1 MLTSCRNVKLDNLSM
16 YELFVSLR
24 YLKSRRRQGFISLI
38 TVISVGGVAV
48 GVMVLIVV
56 LSVMSGFETTLKER
70 LLGVNAHLWVLPQR
84 TGQLQGYREL
94 ASQVETI
101 PRVTHTTPFTAH
113 EVMLIAGGRVAGT
126 IVRGIDP
133 DERTQTADFARLFEG
148 RDLKAL
154 LHPSVINADGAAGGS
169 SQSAGRG
176 IVLGEEL
183 ATALRVNPGDQ
194 IILNSPMG
202 ILQPAGILPNIRGFT
217 VTGTFVTGMYEYDA
231 KLALISLD
239 EAQELFDLG
248 EMVHGIEV
256 RVDDIYRVREVAE
269 ATESLLGPGVWTRDW
284 MQMNRT
290 LFSALR
296 QERVLMFIILVLII
310 LVAAFN
316 IISTLIMMVMEKTG
330 AIAILK
336 AMGASNRGI
345 YRIFM
350 VQGLVIG
357 LVGMVFG
364 TIAGLILAWN
374 LPEIA
379 TVIEGWMGIQF
390 FPPEVYVID
399 RLPVEIRPFDV
410 IAIVVTSVCVS
421 FLATLYPAWNASR
434 LDPVVALRY
443 E

>member
-1 MLTSCRNVKLDNLSM
+1 M

-24 YLKSRRRQGFISLI
+24 YLMSRRRQGFISLI

-70 LLGVNAHLWVLPQR
+70 LLGINAHLWVLPQR
-84 TGQLQGYREL
+84 AGQLQDYHGL
-94 ASQVETI
+94 TNKVETI
-101 PRVTHTTPFTAH
+101 PRVTHATPFTAH
-113 EVMLIAGGRVAGT
+113 EVMLMASGRVAGT
-126 IVRGIDP
+126 VVRGIDP

-154 LHPSVINADGAAGGS
+154 LHPLLNEAEGSGSQAA
-169 SQSAGRG
+169 ARG

-183 ATALRVNPGDQ
+183 ARSLRVTPGEQ
-194 IILNSPMG
+194 IILNSPLG
-202 ILQPAGILPNIRGFT
+202 ILQPAGILPNVRGFT
-217 VTGTFVTGMYEYDA
+217 VTGTFATGMYEYDA
-231 KLALISLD
+231 KLALISLS

-357 LVGMVFG
+357 LFGMVIG
-364 TIAGLILAWN
+364 TIAGLVLAWN

-379 TVIEGWMGIQF
+379 TTIEGWMGIQF

>member
-1 MLTSCRNVKLDNLSM
+1 M

-70 LLGVNAHLWVLPQR
+70 LLGINAHLWVLPQR
-84 TGQLQGYREL
+84 AGQLQDYRDL
-94 ASQVETI
+94 TSRVETI
-101 PRVTHTTPFTAH
+101 PRVTNATPFTAH
-113 EVMLIAGGRVAGT
+113 EVMLMAGGRVAGT
-126 IVRGIDP
+126 VVRGIDP
-133 DERTQTADFARLFEG
+133 DERTRTADFARLFEG

-154 LHPSVINADGAAGGS
+154 LHPLVNDADGAASGG

-183 ATALRVNPGDQ
+183 ARSLRVSPGEQ
-194 IILNSPMG
+194 VILNSPMG
-202 ILQPAGILPNIRGFT
+202 ILQPAGILPNVRGFT
-217 VTGTFVTGMYEYDA
+217 MTGTFVTGMYEYDA

-284 MQMNRT
+284 MEMNRT

-357 LVGMVFG
+357 LVGMVIG
-364 TIAGLILAWN
+364 TIAGLVLAWN

-379 TVIEGWMGIQF
+379 TTIEGWMGIQF

-399 RLPVEIRPFDV
+399 RLPVEIRSFDV

>member
-1 MLTSCRNVKLDNLSM
+1 M

-38 TVISVGGVAV
+38 TLISVGGVAV

-56 LSVMSGFETTLKER
+56 LSVMSGFETTLKEK
-70 LLGVNAHLWVLPQR
+70 LLGINAHLWVLPQR

-94 ASQVETI
+94 ASRIETL
-101 PRVTHTTPFTAH
+101 PRVTHATPFTAH
-113 EVMLIAGGRVAGT
+113 EVMLMVGGRVAGT

-133 DERTQTADFARLFEG
+133 EERSRTGDFARLFEG
-148 RDLKAL
+148 RDLTAL
-154 LHPSVINADGAAGGS
+154 LSPPPADARDAGNGGP
-169 SQSAGRG
+169 QSARRG
-176 IVLGEEL
+176 IVLGTEL
-183 ATALRVNPGDQ
+183 ARTLRVDTGDQ
-194 IILNSPMG
+194 IILNSPLG
-202 ILQPAGILPNIRGFT
+202 ILQPAGILPNMRGFT
-217 VTGTFVTGMYEYDA
+217 VTGTFKTGMYEYDA
-231 KLALISLD
+231 KLALISLA

-248 EMVHGIEV
+248 EVVHGIEV

-269 ATESLLGPGVWTRDW
+269 ATEALLGPGVWTRDW
-284 MQMNRT
+284 IQMNRT

-296 QERVLMFIILVLII
+296 QERVLMFIILALII

-316 IISTLIMMVMEKTG
+316 IISTLVMMVMEKTG

-350 VQGLVIG
+350 IQGLVIG
-357 LVGMVFG
+357 LVGMFIG
-364 TIAGLILAWN
+364 TLAGLVLASN
-374 LPEIA
+374 LPAIA
-379 TVIEGWMGIQF
+379 ATIEGWLGIQF
-390 FPPEVYVID
+390 FPPDVYVID
-399 RLPVEIRPFDV
+399 QLPVEIRPLDV
-410 IAIVVTSVCVS
+410 VAIVVTSVCVS

>member
-1 MLTSCRNVKLDNLSM
+1 M
-16 YELFVSLR
+16 YELFVSMR
-24 YLKSRRRQGFISLI
+24 YLMSRRRQGFISLI

-70 LLGVNAHLWVLPQR
+70 LLGINAHLWVLPQR
-84 TGQLQGYREL
+84 AGQLQDYQDLTSR
-94 ASQVETI
+94 VETI
-101 PRVTHTTPFTAH
+101 PRVTHATPFTAH
-113 EVMLIAGGRVAGT
+113 EVMLMARGRVAGT
-126 IVRGIDP
+126 VVRGIDP
-133 DERTQTADFARLFEG
+133 DERTQTADFARLFED

-154 LHPSVINADGAAGGS
+154 LHPRVNDADGTRRDG
-169 SQSAGRG
+169 SQSAARG

-183 ATALRVNPGDQ
+183 ASSLRVTAGDQ
-194 IILNSPMG
+194 VILNSPLG
-202 ILQPAGILPNIRGFT
+202 ILQPAGILPNVRGFT
-217 VTGTFVTGMYEYDA
+217 VTGTFMTGMYEYDA
-231 KLALISLD
+231 KLALISLV

-248 EMVHGIEV
+248 KMVHGLEV

-284 MQMNRT
+284 MEMNRT

-357 LVGMVFG
+357 LVGMVLG

-374 LPEIA
+374 LPDIA
-379 TVIEGWMGIQF
+379 TTIEGWMGIQF

>member
-1 MLTSCRNVKLDNLSM
+1 M
-16 YELFVSLR
+16 YEFFVSLR

-38 TVISVGGVAV
+38 TLISVGGVAV

-70 LLGVNAHLWVLPQR
+70 LLGINAHLWVLPQR
-84 TGQLQGYREL
+84 AGQLQGYREL
-94 ASQVETI
+94 AGRIETL
-101 PRVTHTTPFTAH
+101 PRVTHATPFTAH
-113 EVMLIAGGRVAGT
+113 EVMLMAGGRVAGT

-133 DERTQTADFARLFEG
+133 DERIQAGDFARLFAG
-148 RDLKAL
+148 RDLTAL
-154 LHPSVINADGAAGGS
+154 LNPPASEPGGTDNGA
-169 SQSAGRG
+169 SQSVRRG
-176 IVLGEEL
+176 IVLGTEL
-183 ATALRVNPGDQ
+183 ARTLRVETGDQ
-194 IILNSPMG
+194 IILNSPLG
-202 ILQPAGILPNIRGFT
+202 ILQPAGILPNVRGFT
-217 VTGTFVTGMYEYDA
+217 MTGTFETGMYEYDA
-231 KLALISLD
+231 KLALISLA

-256 RVDDIYRVREVAE
+256 RVDDIYRVREAVAAAE
-269 ATESLLGPGVWTRDW
+269 ALLGPDVWTRDW

-296 QERVLMFIILVLII
+296 QERVLMFIILTLIV

-316 IISTLIMMVMEKTG
+316 IISTLVMMVMEKTG

-345 YRIFM
+345 YRIFLI
-350 VQGLVIG
+350 QGLVIG
-357 LVGMVFG
+357 LVGMVIG
-364 TIAGLILAWN
+364 TIAGLLLAWN
-374 LPEIA
+374 LPAIA
-379 TVIEGWMGIQF
+379 AVIEGWLGIQF
-390 FPPEVYVID
+390 FPPDVYVID
-399 RLPVEIRPFDV
+399 QLPVEIRPFDV

>member
-1 MLTSCRNVKLDNLSM
+1 M
-16 YELFVSLR
+16 YEFFVSLR

-38 TVISVGGVAV
+38 TLISVGGVAV

-56 LSVMSGFETTLKER
+56 LSVMSGFETTLKEK
-70 LLGVNAHLWVLPQR
+70 LLGINAHLWVLPQR
-84 TGQLQGYREL
+84 TGQLQGYRDL
-94 ASQVETI
+94 AGRIETL
-101 PRVTHTTPFTAH
+101 PRVTHATPFTAH
-113 EVMLIAGGRVAGT
+113 EVMLMAGGRVAGT
-126 IVRGIDP
+126 IVRGIDA
-133 DERTQTADFARLFEG
+133 DERSQTGDFARLFRD
-148 RDLKAL
+148 RDLTAL
-154 LHPSVINADGAAGGS
+154 LNPPASDPAGAGNGAP
-169 SQSAGRG
+169 QAARRG
-176 IVLGEEL
+176 IVLGTEL
-183 ATALRVNPGDQ
+183 ARTLRVETGEQ
-194 IILNSPMG
+194 IILNSPLG
-202 ILQPAGILPNIRGFT
+202 ILQPAGILPNVRGFT
-217 VTGTFVTGMYEYDA
+217 VTGTFETGMYEYDA

-256 RVDDIYRVREVAE
+256 RVDDIYRVREVAT
-269 ATESLLGPGVWTRDW
+269 ATEALLGPGVWTRDW

-296 QERVLMFIILVLII
+296 QERVLMFIILTLIV

-316 IISTLIMMVMEKTG
+316 IISTLVMMVMEKTG

-350 VQGLVIG
+350 IQGLVIG
-357 LVGMVFG
+357 LVGMVIG
-364 TIAGLILAWN
+364 TVAGLVLAWN
-374 LPEIA
+374 LPAIA
-379 TVIEGWMGIQF
+379 AQIEGLLGIQF

-399 RLPVEIRPFDV
+399 QLPVEIRPFDV

>member
-1 MLTSCRNVKLDNLSM
+1 M
-16 YELFVSLR
+16 YEFFVSLR

-38 TVISVGGVAV
+38 TLISVGGVAV

-56 LSVMSGFETTLKER
+56 LSVMSGFETTLKEK
-70 LLGVNAHLWVLPQR
+70 LLGINAHLWVLPQR
-84 TGQLQGYREL
+84 TGQLQGYRDL
-94 ASQVETI
+94 ASRIETI
-101 PRVTHTTPFTAH
+101 PRVIHATPFTAH
-113 EVMLIAGGRVAGT
+113 EVMLMAGRRVAGT

-133 DERTQTADFARLFEG
+133 DERSQTGDFARLFEG
-148 RDLKAL
+148 RDLTAL
-154 LHPSVINADGAAGGS
+154 LNPPGGADSGVP
-169 SQSAGRG
+169 QSARRG
-176 IVLGEEL
+176 IVLGTEL
-183 ATALRVNPGDQ
+183 ARTLRVAAGEQ
-194 IILNSPMG
+194 IILNSPLG
-202 ILQPAGILPNIRGFT
+202 ILQPAGILPNMRGFT
-217 VTGTFVTGMYEYDA
+217 VTGTFETGMYEYDA

-248 EMVHGIEV
+248 EVVHGIEV
-256 RVDDIYRVREVAE
+256 RVDDIYRVRDVSE
-269 ATESLLGPGVWTRDW
+269 ATEALLGSGVWTRDW

-350 VQGLVIG
+350 IQGLVIG
-357 LVGMVFG
+357 LVGMVIG
-364 TIAGLILAWN
+364 TTAGLILAWN
-374 LPEIA
+374 LPAIA
-379 TVIEGWMGIQF
+379 TVIEGWLGIQF

-399 RLPVEIRPFDV
+399 QLPVEIRPLDV
-410 IAIVVTSVCVS
+410 VAIVVTSVCVS

-443 E
+443 G

>member
-1 MLTSCRNVKLDNLSM
+1 M
-16 YELFVSLR
+16 YEFFVSLR

-38 TVISVGGVAV
+38 TLISVGGVAV

-56 LSVMSGFETTLKER
+56 LSVMSGFETTLKEK
-70 LLGVNAHLWVLPQR
+70 LLGINAHLWVLPQR
-84 TGQLQGYREL
+84 AGQLQGYREL
-94 ASQVETI
+94 ADRLETI
-101 PRVTHTTPFTAH
+101 PRVTHATPFTAH
-113 EVMLIAGGRVAGT
+113 EVMLMAGGRVAGT

-133 DERTQTADFARLFEG
+133 DERSRTVDFARLFED
-148 RDLKAL
+148 RDLTAL
-154 LHPSVINADGAAGGS
+154 LRPSSADADGAGNGV
-169 SQSAGRG
+169 SQSARRG
-176 IVLGEEL
+176 IVLGTEL
-183 ATALRVNPGDQ
+183 ARSLRVETGEQ
-194 IILNSPMG
+194 IILNSPLG
-202 ILQPAGILPNIRGFT
+202 ILQPAGILPNMRGFT
-217 VTGTFVTGMYEYDA
+217 VTGTFETGMYEYDA

-248 EMVHGIEV
+248 EVVHGIEV
-256 RVDDIYRVREVAE
+256 RVDDIYRVLEVAE
-269 ATESLLGPGVWTRDW
+269 AAKALLGPGVWTRDW

-296 QERVLMFIILVLII
+296 QERVLMFIILTLIV

-316 IISTLIMMVMEKTG
+316 IISTLVMMVMEKTG

-350 VQGLVIG
+350 IQGLVIG
-357 LVGMVFG
+357 LVGMVIG
-364 TIAGLILAWN
+364 TIAGLLLAWN
-374 LPEIA
+374 LPAIA
-379 TVIEGWMGIQF
+379 TVIEGWLGIQF

-399 RLPVEIRPFDV
+399 KLPVEIRPFDV

>member
-1 MLTSCRNVKLDNLSM
+1 M
-16 YELFVSLR
+16 YEFFVSLR

-38 TVISVGGVAV
+38 TLISVGGVAV

-56 LSVMSGFETTLKER
+56 LSVMSGFETTLKEK
-70 LLGVNAHLWVLPQR
+70 LLGINAHLWVLPQR
-84 TGQLQGYREL
+84 AGQLQGYRDL
-94 ASQVETI
+94 ADRLETI
-101 PRVTHTTPFTAH
+101 PRVTHATPFTAH
-113 EVMLIAGGRVAGT
+113 EVMLMAGGRVAGT

-133 DERTQTADFARLFEG
+133 DERSRTVDFARLFED
-148 RDLKAL
+148 RDLTAL
-154 LHPSVINADGAAGGS
+154 LRPSSADADGAGNGA
-169 SQSAGRG
+169 SQSARRG
-176 IVLGEEL
+176 IVLGTEL
-183 ATALRVNPGDQ
+183 ARSLRVETGEQ
-194 IILNSPMG
+194 IILNSPLG
-202 ILQPAGILPNIRGFT
+202 ILQPAGILPNMRGFT
-217 VTGTFVTGMYEYDA
+217 VTGTFETGMYEYDA

-248 EMVHGIEV
+248 EVVHGIEV
-256 RVDDIYRVREVAE
+256 RVDDIYRVLEVAE
-269 ATESLLGPGVWTRDW
+269 AAKALLGPGVWTRDW

-296 QERVLMFIILVLII
+296 QERVLMFIILTLIV

-316 IISTLIMMVMEKTG
+316 IISSLVMMVMEKTG

-350 VQGLVIG
+350 IQGLVIG
-357 LVGMVFG
+357 LVGMVIG
-364 TIAGLILAWN
+364 TIAGLLLAWN
-374 LPEIA
+374 LPAIA
-379 TVIEGWMGIQF
+379 TVIEGWLGIQF

-399 RLPVEIRPFDV
+399 KLPVEIRPFDV

>member
-1 MLTSCRNVKLDNLSM
+1 M
-16 YELFVSLR
+16 YEFFVSLR

-38 TVISVGGVAV
+38 TLISVGGVAV

-56 LSVMSGFETTLKER
+56 LSVMSGFETTLKEK
-70 LLGVNAHLWVLPQR
+70 LLGINAHLWVLPQR

-94 ASQVETI
+94 ASRIEAI
-101 PRVTHTTPFTAH
+101 PRVTHATPFTAH
-113 EVMLIAGGRVAGT
+113 EVMLMAGGRVAGT

-133 DERTQTADFARLFEG
+133 DERSQTGDFARLFED
-148 RDLKAL
+148 RDLTAL
-154 LHPSVINADGAAGGS
+154 LHPPGGADNGVP
-169 SQSAGRG
+169 QSARRG
-176 IVLGEEL
+176 IVLGTEL
-183 ATALRVNPGDQ
+183 ARTLRVAAGEQ
-194 IILNSPMG
+194 IILNSPLG
-202 ILQPAGILPNIRGFT
+202 ILQPAGILPNMRGFT
-217 VTGTFVTGMYEYDA
+217 VTGTFETGMYEYDA

-248 EMVHGIEV
+248 EVVHGIEV
-256 RVDDIYRVREVAE
+256 RVDDIYRVRDVAE
-269 ATESLLGPGVWTRDW
+269 ATEALLGSGVWTRDW

-345 YRIFM
+345 YRIFLI
-350 VQGLVIG
+350 QGLVIG
-357 LVGMVFG
+357 LVGMVIG

-374 LPEIA
+374 LPAIA
-379 TVIEGWMGIQF
+379 TVIEGWLGIQF
-390 FPPEVYVID
+390 FPPDVYVID
-399 RLPVEIRPFDV
+399 QLPVEIRPLDV
-410 IAIVVTSVCVS
+410 VAIVVTSVCVS

>member
-1 MLTSCRNVKLDNLSM
+1 M
-16 YELFVSLR
+16 YEFFVSLR

-38 TVISVGGVAV
+38 TLISVGGVAV

-56 LSVMSGFETTLKER
+56 LSVMSGFETTLKEK
-70 LLGVNAHLWVLPQR
+70 LLGINAHLWVLPQR
-84 TGQLQGYREL
+84 AGQLQGYREL
-94 ASQVETI
+94 ADRLETI
-101 PRVTHTTPFTAH
+101 PRVTHATPFTAH
-113 EVMLIAGGRVAGT
+113 EVMLMAGGRVAGT

-133 DERTQTADFARLFEG
+133 DERSRTVDFARLFED
-148 RDLKAL
+148 RDLTAL
-154 LHPSVINADGAAGGS
+154 LHPPAAAPGGAGNGA
-169 SQSAGRG
+169 SQSARRG
-176 IVLGEEL
+176 IVLGTEL
-183 ATALRVNPGDQ
+183 ARTLRVETGEQ
-194 IILNSPMG
+194 IILNSPLG
-202 ILQPAGILPNIRGFT
+202 ILQPAGILPNMRGFT
-217 VTGTFVTGMYEYDA
+217 VTGTFETGMYEYDA

-248 EMVHGIEV
+248 DVVHGIEV
-256 RVDDIYRVREVAE
+256 RVDDIYRVLEVAE
-269 ATESLLGPGVWTRDW
+269 AAKALLGPGVWTRDW

-350 VQGLVIG
+350 IQGLVIG
-357 LVGMVFG
+357 LVGMVIG
-364 TIAGLILAWN
+364 TIAGLLLAWN
-374 LPEIA
+374 LPAIA
-379 TVIEGWMGIQF
+379 TVIEGWLGIQF

-399 RLPVEIRPFDV
+399 KLPVEIRPFDV

>member
-1 MLTSCRNVKLDNLSM
+1 M

-70 LLGVNAHLWVLPQR
+70 LLGINAHLWVLPKR
-84 TGQLQGYREL
+84 AGQLEGYREL
-94 ASQVETI
+94 ANRVEAL
-101 PRVTHTTPFTAH
+101 PRVTHATPFTAH
-113 EVMLIAGGRVAGT
+113 EVMLMARGRVAGT
-126 IVRGIDP
+126 VVRGIDP
-133 DERTQTADFARLFEG
+133 DERAQTADFARLFEG

-154 LHPSVINADGAAGGS
+154 LHPLVNGADGAGGE
-169 SQSAGRG
+169 QAARRG

-183 ATALRVNPGDQ
+183 ASSLRVTPGDQ
-194 IILNSPMG
+194 VILNSPMG

-217 VTGTFVTGMYEYDA
+217 VTGTFATGMYEYDA
-231 KLALISLD
+231 KLALISLG

-256 RVDDIYRVREVAE
+256 RVDDIYRVHEVAQ
-269 ATESLLGPGVWTRDW
+269 ATESLLGPSVWTRDW

-357 LVGMVFG
+357 LVGMVLG
-364 TIAGLILAWN
+364 TIAGLVLAWN
-374 LPEIA
+374 LPDIA

>member
-1 MLTSCRNVKLDNLSM
+1 M
-16 YELFVSLR
+16 YEFFVSLR

-38 TVISVGGVAV
+38 TLISVGGVAV

-56 LSVMSGFETTLKER
+56 LSVMSGFETTLKEK
-70 LLGVNAHLWVLPQR
+70 LLGINAHLWVLPQR
-84 TGQLQGYREL
+84 TGQLQGYRDL
-94 ASQVETI
+94 ASRIETI
-101 PRVTHTTPFTAH
+101 PRVIHATPFTAH
-113 EVMLIAGGRVAGT
+113 EVMLMAGRRVAGT

-133 DERTQTADFARLFEG
+133 EERSQAGDFARLFEG
-148 RDLKAL
+148 RDLTAL
-154 LHPSVINADGAAGGS
+154 LNPPASEPGGVDNGA
-169 SQSAGRG
+169 SQSARRG
-176 IVLGEEL
+176 IVLGTEL
-183 ATALRVNPGDQ
+183 ARTLRVDDGDQ
-194 IILNSPMG
+194 IILNSPLG
-202 ILQPAGILPNIRGFT
+202 ILQPAGILPNMRGFT
-217 VTGTFVTGMYEYDA
+217 VTGTFETGMYEYDA
-231 KLALISLD
+231 KLALVSLD

-248 EMVHGIEV
+248 EVVHGIEV
-256 RVDDIYRVREVAE
+256 RVDDIYRVRDVAA
-269 ATESLLGPGVWTRDW
+269 ATEALIGPGVWTRDW

-296 QERVLMFIILVLII
+296 QERVLMFIILVLIV

-350 VQGLVIG
+350 IQGLVIG
-357 LVGMVFG
+357 LVGMVIG
-364 TIAGLILAWN
+364 TIAGLLLAWN
-374 LPEIA
+374 LPAIA
-379 TVIEGWMGIQF
+379 TAIEGWLGIQF
-390 FPPEVYVID
+390 FPPDVYVID
-399 RLPVEIRPFDV
+399 QLPVEIRPLDV
-410 IAIVVTSVCVS
+410 VAIVVTSVCVS

>member
-1 MLTSCRNVKLDNLSM
+1 M

-38 TVISVGGVAV
+38 TLISVGGVAV

-56 LSVMSGFETTLKER
+56 LSVMSGFETTLKEK
-70 LLGVNAHLWVLPQR
+70 LLGINAHLWVLPQR
-84 TGQLQGYREL
+84 TGQLQGHREL
-94 ASQVETI
+94 ASRIETI
-101 PRVTHTTPFTAH
+101 PRVTHATPFTAH
-113 EVMLIAGGRVAGT
+113 EVMLMAGGRVAGT

-133 DERTQTADFARLFEG
+133 DERGQTGDFARLFEG
-148 RDLKAL
+148 RDLAAL
-154 LHPSVINADGAAGGS
+154 LNPSASNPAGSDNGGP
-169 SQSAGRG
+169 QSARRG
-176 IVLGEEL
+176 IVLGTEL
-183 ATALRVNPGDQ
+183 ARTLRVAAGER
-194 IILNSPMG
+194 IILNSPLG
-202 ILQPAGILPNIRGFT
+202 ILQPAGILPNMRSFT
-217 VTGTFVTGMYEYDA
+217 VTGTFETGMYEYDA

-248 EMVHGIEV
+248 EVVHGIEV
-256 RVDDIYRVREVAE
+256 RVDDIYRVRDVAE
-269 ATESLLGPGVWTRDW
+269 ATEALLGPVVWTRDW

-350 VQGLVIG
+350 IQGLVIG
-357 LVGMVFG
+357 LVGMAIG
-364 TIAGLILAWN
+364 TIAGLTLAWN
-374 LPEIA
+374 LPAIA
-379 TVIEGWMGIQF
+379 TVIEGWLGIQF
-390 FPPEVYVID
+390 FPPDVYVID
-399 RLPVEIRPFDV
+399 QLPVEIRPLDV
-410 IAIVVTSVCVS
+410 VAIVVTSVCVS

>member
-1 MLTSCRNVKLDNLSM
+1 M

-38 TVISVGGVAV
+38 TLISVGGVAV

-56 LSVMSGFETTLKER
+56 LSVMSGFETTLKEK
-70 LLGVNAHLWVLPQR
+70 LLGINAHLWVLPQR
-84 TGQLQGYREL
+84 TGQLQGYREV
-94 ASQVETI
+94 ASRIEAL
-101 PRVTHTTPFTAH
+101 PRVTHATPFTAH
-113 EVMLIAGGRVAGT
+113 EVMLMVGGRVAGT

-133 DERTQTADFARLFEG
+133 DERSRTGDFARLFEG
-148 RDLKAL
+148 RDLTAL
-154 LHPSVINADGAAGGS
+154 LNPPAAAAEGTDNSGS
-169 SQSAGRG
+169 QAARRG
-176 IVLGEEL
+176 IVLGTEL
-183 ATALRVNPGDQ
+183 ARTLRVDAGDQ
-194 IILNSPMG
+194 IILNSPLG

-217 VTGTFVTGMYEYDA
+217 VTGTFETGMYEYDA

-239 EAQELFDLG
+239 EAQDLFDLG
-248 EMVHGIEV
+248 EVVHGIEV

-269 ATESLLGPGVWTRDW
+269 ATETLLGPDVWTRDW

-296 QERVLMFIILVLII
+296 QERVLMFIILALII

-316 IISTLIMMVMEKTG
+316 IISTLVMMVMEKTG

-350 VQGLVIG
+350 IQGLVIG
-357 LVGMVFG
+357 LVGMVIG
-364 TIAGLILAWN
+364 TFAGLVLAWN
-374 LPEIA
+374 LPSIA
-379 TVIEGWMGIQF
+379 AEIEGLLGIQF
-390 FPPEVYVID
+390 FPPDVYVID
-399 RLPVEIRPFDV
+399 QLPVEIRPFDV
-410 IAIVVTSVCVS
+410 VAIVVTSVCVS

>member
-1 MLTSCRNVKLDNLSM
+1 M
-16 YELFVSLR
+16 YEFFVSMR

-38 TVISVGGVAV
+38 TLISVGGVAV

-56 LSVMSGFETTLKER
+56 LSVMSGFETTLKEK
-70 LLGVNAHLWVLPQR
+70 LLGINAHLWVLPQR
-84 TGQLQGYREL
+84 TGQLQGYRDL
-94 ASQVETI
+94 ASRIETI
-101 PRVTHTTPFTAH
+101 PRVTHATPFTAH
-113 EVMLIAGGRVAGT
+113 EVMLMAGRRVAGT

-133 DERTQTADFARLFEG
+133 DERSQTGDFARLFAD
-148 RDLKAL
+148 RDLTAL
-154 LHPSVINADGAAGGS
+154 LNPPAPDPGGADNGG
-169 SQSAGRG
+169 SQSARRG
-176 IVLGEEL
+176 IVLGTEL
-183 ATALRVNPGDQ
+183 ARTLRVDDGDQ
-194 IILNSPMG
+194 LILNSPLG
-202 ILQPAGILPNIRGFT
+202 ILQPAGILPNMRGFT
-217 VTGTFVTGMYEYDA
+217 VTGTFETGMYEYDA

-248 EMVHGIEV
+248 EVVHGIEV
-256 RVDDIYRVREVAE
+256 RVDDIYRVREVAD
-269 ATESLLGPGVWTRDW
+269 ATKSLLGPGVWTRDW

-350 VQGLVIG
+350 IQGLVIG
-357 LVGMVFG
+357 LVGMVIG
-364 TIAGLILAWN
+364 TIAGLLLAWN
-374 LPEIA
+374 LPAIA
-379 TVIEGWMGIQF
+379 TTIEGWLGIQF
-390 FPPEVYVID
+390 FPPDVYVID
-399 RLPVEIRPFDV
+399 QLPVEIRPLDV
-410 IAIVVTSVCVS
+410 VAIVVTSVCVS

>member
-1 MLTSCRNVKLDNLSM
+1 M
-16 YELFVSLR
+16 YEFFVSLR

-38 TVISVGGVAV
+38 TLISVGGVAV

-56 LSVMSGFETTLKER
+56 LSVMSGFETTLKEK
-70 LLGVNAHLWVLPQR
+70 LLGINAHLWVLPQR
-84 TGQLQGYREL
+84 AGQLQGYREL
-94 ASQVETI
+94 ADRLETI
-101 PRVTHTTPFTAH
+101 PRVTHATPFTAH
-113 EVMLIAGGRVAGT
+113 EVMLMAGGRVAGT

-133 DERTQTADFARLFEG
+133 DERSRTVDFARLFED
-148 RDLKAL
+148 RDLTAL
-154 LHPSVINADGAAGGS
+154 LRPSSADADGAGNGA
-169 SQSAGRG
+169 SQSARRG
-176 IVLGEEL
+176 IVLGTEL
-183 ATALRVNPGDQ
+183 ARSLRVETGEQ
-194 IILNSPMG
+194 IILNSPLG
-202 ILQPAGILPNIRGFT
+202 ILQPAGILPNMRGFT
-217 VTGTFVTGMYEYDA
+217 VTGTFETGMYEYDA

-248 EMVHGIEV
+248 DVVHGIEV
-256 RVDDIYRVREVAE
+256 RVDDIYRVLEVAE
-269 ATESLLGPGVWTRDW
+269 AAKALLGPGVWTRDW

-296 QERVLMFIILVLII
+296 QERVLMFIILTLIV

-316 IISTLIMMVMEKTG
+316 IISSLVMMVMEKTG

-350 VQGLVIG
+350 IQGLVIG
-357 LVGMVFG
+357 LVGMVLG
-364 TIAGLILAWN
+364 TVAGLLLAWN
-374 LPEIA
+374 LPAIA
-379 TVIEGWMGIQF
+379 TVIEGWLGIQF

-399 RLPVEIRPFDV
+399 KLPVEIRPFDV

>member
-1 MLTSCRNVKLDNLSM
+1 M
-16 YELFVSLR
+16 YEFFVSLR

-38 TVISVGGVAV
+38 TLISVGGVAV

-56 LSVMSGFETTLKER
+56 LSVMSGFETTLKEK
-70 LLGVNAHLWVLPQR
+70 LLGINAHLWVLPQR
-84 TGQLQGYREL
+84 AGRLQGYRDL
-94 ASQVETI
+94 TSRIETI
-101 PRVTHTTPFTAH
+101 PRVTHATPFTAH
-113 EVMLIAGGRVAGT
+113 EVMLMAGGRVAGT

-133 DERTQTADFARLFEG
+133 DERSRTRDFARLFEG
-148 RDLKAL
+148 RDLTAL
-154 LHPSVINADGAAGGS
+154 LNPRASDPGSPDDDGA
-169 SQSAGRG
+169 QSARRG
-176 IVLGEEL
+176 IVLGTEL
-183 ATALRVNPGDQ
+183 ARTLRVAPGER
-194 IILNSPMG
+194 IILNSPLG
-202 ILQPAGILPNIRGFT
+202 ILQPAGILPNMRGFT
-217 VTGTFVTGMYEYDA
+217 VTGTFETGMYEYDA

-248 EMVHGIEV
+248 EVVHGIEV
-256 RVDDIYRVREVAE
+256 RVEDIYRVRDVAE
-269 ATESLLGPGVWTRDW
+269 ATEALLGPSVWTRDW

-296 QERVLMFIILVLII
+296 QERVLMFIILALII
-310 LVAAFN
+310 LIAAFN

-336 AMGASNRGI
+336 AMGANNRGI

-350 VQGLVIG
+350 IQGLVIG
-357 LVGMVFG
+357 LVGMVIG

-374 LPEIA
+374 LPAIA
-379 TVIEGWMGIQF
+379 MVIEGWLGIQF
-390 FPPEVYVID
+390 FPPDVYVID
-399 RLPVEIRPFDV
+399 QLPVEIRPLDV
-410 IAIVVTSVCVS
+410 VAIVVTSVCVS

>member
-1 MLTSCRNVKLDNLSM
+1 M
-16 YELFVSLR
+16 YEFFVSLR

-38 TVISVGGVAV
+38 TLISVGGVAV

-56 LSVMSGFETTLKER
+56 LSVMSGFETTLKEK
-70 LLGVNAHLWVLPQR
+70 LLGINAHLWVLPQR
-84 TGQLQGYREL
+84 AGQLQGYRDL
-94 ASQVETI
+94 ADRLETI
-101 PRVTHTTPFTAH
+101 PRVTHATPFTAH
-113 EVMLIAGGRVAGT
+113 EVMLMAGGRVAGT

-133 DERTQTADFARLFEG
+133 DERSRTVDFARLFED
-148 RDLKAL
+148 RDLTAL
-154 LHPSVINADGAAGGS
+154 LRPSSADADGAGNGV
-169 SQSAGRG
+169 SQSARRG
-176 IVLGEEL
+176 IVLGTEL
-183 ATALRVNPGDQ
+183 ARSLRVETGEQ
-194 IILNSPMG
+194 IILNSPLG
-202 ILQPAGILPNIRGFT
+202 ILQPAGILPNMRGFT
-217 VTGTFVTGMYEYDA
+217 VTGTFETGMYEYDA

-248 EMVHGIEV
+248 EVVHGIEV
-256 RVDDIYRVREVAE
+256 RVDDIYRVLEVAE
-269 ATESLLGPGVWTRDW
+269 AAKALLGPGVWTRDW

-350 VQGLVIG
+350 IQGLVIG
-357 LVGMVFG
+357 LVGMVLG
-364 TIAGLILAWN
+364 TVAGLLLAWN
-374 LPEIA
+374 LPAIA
-379 TVIEGWMGIQF
+379 TVIEGWLGIQF

-399 RLPVEIRPFDV
+399 QLPVEIRPFDV

>member
-1 MLTSCRNVKLDNLSM
+1 M
-16 YELFVSLR
+16 YEFFVSLR

-38 TVISVGGVAV
+38 TLISVGGVAV

-56 LSVMSGFETTLKER
+56 LSVMSGFETTLKEK
-70 LLGVNAHLWVLPQR
+70 LLGINAHLWVLPQR
-84 TGQLQGYREL
+84 AGQLQGYRDL
-94 ASQVETI
+94 ADRLETI
-101 PRVTHTTPFTAH
+101 PRVTHATPFTAH
-113 EVMLIAGGRVAGT
+113 EVMLMAGGRVAGT

-133 DERTQTADFARLFEG
+133 DERSRTVDFARLFED
-148 RDLKAL
+148 RDLTAL
-154 LHPSVINADGAAGGS
+154 LHPPAAAPGGAGNGA
-169 SQSAGRG
+169 SQSARRG
-176 IVLGEEL
+176 IVLGTEL
-183 ATALRVNPGDQ
+183 ARTLRVETGEQ
-194 IILNSPMG
+194 IILNSPLG
-202 ILQPAGILPNIRGFT
+202 ILQPAGILPNMRGFT
-217 VTGTFVTGMYEYDA
+217 VTGTFETGMYEYDA

-248 EMVHGIEV
+248 EVVHGIEV
-256 RVDDIYRVREVAE
+256 RVDDIYRVLEVAE
-269 ATESLLGPGVWTRDW
+269 AAKALLGPGVWTRDW

-296 QERVLMFIILVLII
+296 QERVLMFIILTLIV

-316 IISTLIMMVMEKTG
+316 IISTLVMMVMEKTG

-350 VQGLVIG
+350 IQGLVIG
-357 LVGMVFG
+357 LVGMVIG
-364 TIAGLILAWN
+364 TIAGLLLAWN
-374 LPEIA
+374 LPAIA
-379 TVIEGWMGIQF
+379 TEIEGLLGIQF

-399 RLPVEIRPFDV
+399 KLPVEIRPFDV

>member
-1 MLTSCRNVKLDNLSM
+1 M
-16 YELFVSLR
+16 YEFFVSLR

-38 TVISVGGVAV
+38 TLISVGGVAV

-56 LSVMSGFETTLKER
+56 LSVMSGFETTLKEK
-70 LLGVNAHLWVLPQR
+70 LLGINAHLWVLPQR
-84 TGQLQGYREL
+84 AGQLQGYRDL
-94 ASQVETI
+94 ADRLETI
-101 PRVTHTTPFTAH
+101 PRVTHATPFTAH
-113 EVMLIAGGRVAGT
+113 EVMLMAGGRVAGT

-133 DERTQTADFARLFEG
+133 DERSRTVDFARLFED
-148 RDLKAL
+148 RDLTAL
-154 LHPSVINADGAAGGS
+154 LRPSSADADGAGNGA
-169 SQSAGRG
+169 SQSARRG
-176 IVLGEEL
+176 IVLGTEL
-183 ATALRVNPGDQ
+183 ARSLRVETGEQ
-194 IILNSPMG
+194 IILNSPLG
-202 ILQPAGILPNIRGFT
+202 ILQPAGILPNMRGFT
-217 VTGTFVTGMYEYDA
+217 VTGTFETGMYEYDA

-248 EMVHGIEV
+248 EVVHGIEV
-256 RVDDIYRVREVAE
+256 RVDDIYRVLEVAE
-269 ATESLLGPGVWTRDW
+269 AAKALLGPGVWTRDW

-296 QERVLMFIILVLII
+296 QERVLMFIILTLIV

-316 IISTLIMMVMEKTG
+316 IISSLVMMVMEKTG
-330 AIAILK
+330 AIAIMK

-350 VQGLVIG
+350 IQGLVIG
-357 LVGMVFG
+357 LVGMVIG
-364 TIAGLILAWN
+364 TIAGLLLAWN
-374 LPEIA
+374 LPAIA
-379 TVIEGWMGIQF
+379 TVIEGWLGIQF

-399 RLPVEIRPFDV
+399 KLPVEIRPFDV

>member
-1 MLTSCRNVKLDNLSM
+1 M

-38 TVISVGGVAV
+38 TMISVGGVAV

-56 LSVMSGFETTLKER
+56 LSVMSGFETTLKEK
-70 LLGVNAHLWVLPQR
+70 LLGINAHLWVLPQR
-84 TGQLQGYREL
+84 VGQLQGYRDL
-94 ASQVETI
+94 ASRIETI
-101 PRVTHTTPFTAH
+101 PRVQHATPFTAH
-113 EVMLIAGGRVAGT
+113 EVMLMADGRVAGT

-133 DERTQTADFARLFEG
+133 NDRSQAKDFARLFEG
-148 RDLKAL
+148 RDLTAL
-154 LHPSVINADGAAGGS
+154 LNPPASGREGADNGGP
-169 SQSAGRG
+169 QSARRG
-176 IVLGEEL
+176 IVLGTEL
-183 ATALRVNPGDQ
+183 ARTLRVEPGEQ
-194 IILNSPMG
+194 IILNSPLG
-202 ILQPAGILPNIRGFT
+202 ILQPAGILPNVRGFT
-217 VTGTFVTGMYEYDA
+217 VTGTFETGMYEYDA

-248 EMVHGIEV
+248 EVVHGIEV
-256 RVDDIYRVREVAE
+256 RVDDIYRVREVAAAAE
-269 ATESLLGPGVWTRDW
+269 TLRPGVWTRDW

-296 QERVLMFIILVLII
+296 QERVLMFIILTLIV

-316 IISTLIMMVMEKTG
+316 IISTLVMMVMEKTG

-350 VQGLVIG
+350 IQGLVIG
-357 LVGMVFG
+357 LVGMVIG
-364 TIAGLILAWN
+364 TVAGLVLAWN
-374 LPEIA
+374 LPAIA
-379 TVIEGWMGIQF
+379 TVIEGWLGIQF
-390 FPPEVYVID
+390 FPPDVYVID
-399 RLPVEIRPFDV
+399 QLPVEIRPFDV

>member
-1 MLTSCRNVKLDNLSM
+1 M
-16 YELFVSLR
+16 YEFFISLR

-38 TVISVGGVAV
+38 TLISVGGVAV

-56 LSVMSGFETTLKER
+56 LSVMSGFETTLKEK
-70 LLGVNAHLWVLPQR
+70 LLGINAHLWILPQH

-94 ASQVETI
+94 ASRVEAI
-101 PRVTHTTPFTAH
+101 PRVTHATPFTAH
-113 EVMLIAGGRVAGT
+113 EVMLMAGGRVAGT

-133 DERTQTADFARLFEG
+133 DERSQTGDFARLFEG
-148 RDLKAL
+148 RDLTAL
-154 LHPSVINADGAAGGS
+154 LNPSGGADNGVP
-169 SQSAGRG
+169 QSARRG
-176 IVLGEEL
+176 IVLGTEL
-183 ATALRVNPGDQ
+183 ARTLRVAAGEQ
-194 IILNSPMG
+194 IILNSPLG
-202 ILQPAGILPNIRGFT
+202 ILQPAGILPNMRGFT
-217 VTGTFVTGMYEYDA
+217 VTGTFETGMYEYDA

-239 EAQELFDLG
+239 EAQELFNLG
-248 EMVHGIEV
+248 EVVHGIEV
-256 RVDDIYRVREVAE
+256 RVDDIYRVRDVAE
-269 ATESLLGPGVWTRDW
+269 ATEALLGSGVWTRDW

-345 YRIFM
+345 YRIFLI
-350 VQGLVIG
+350 QGLVIG
-357 LVGMVFG
+357 LVGMVIG

-374 LPEIA
+374 LPAIA
-379 TVIEGWMGIQF
+379 TVIEGWLGIQF
-390 FPPEVYVID
+390 FPPDVYVID
-399 RLPVEIRPFDV
+399 QLPVEIRPLDV
-410 IAIVVTSVCVS
+410 VAIVVTSVCVS